1 MLSMADSNNRG
12 NVFAIVLA
20 AGTASRFG
28 RTKQLEILEGRTLV
42 GRAMGVARDACGIR
56 TVLVA
61 GHDSGPI
68 IDAAGQLGYVVVN
81 DNYKDGIGS
90 SIATAVKAIAHV
102 ADAILLTLADQPL
115 ITAAHLE
122 SLIDAWSGDRDEII
136 ATSFSNA
143 LGPPVLFPPN
153 AFDTLSKL
161 SGDVGARSLLGD
173 EAFKVRTIEF
183 ADAAIDVD
191 TPEDLTR
198 L

>member
-1 MLSMADSNNRG
+1 MVDRG
-12 NVFAIVLA
+12 NIFAIVLA

-28 RTKQLEILEGRTLV
+28 RTKQLEVLEGKTLV
-42 GRAMGVARDACGIR
+42 GRAMSIARDVCGIR

-68 IDAAGQLGYVVVN
+68 IDAAGELGYVVVN
-81 DNYKDGIGS
+81 DHYEDGIGG

-102 ADAILLTLADQPL
+102 AEAILLTLGDQPL

-122 SLIDAWSGDRDEII
+122 KLIETWSGDRDEIV
-136 ATSFSNA
+136 ATSFSDA

-153 AFDTLSKL
+153 AFGTLAKI

-173 EAFKVRTIEF
+173 EAFKVKTVGF
-183 ADAAIDVD
+183 ADAAVDVD